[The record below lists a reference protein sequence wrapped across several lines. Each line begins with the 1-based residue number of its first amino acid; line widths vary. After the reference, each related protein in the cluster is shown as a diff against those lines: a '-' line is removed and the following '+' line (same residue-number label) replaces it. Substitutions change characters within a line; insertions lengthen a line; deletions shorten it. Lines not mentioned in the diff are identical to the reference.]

1 MLPPVPAIGTY
12 PRLKA
17 RRFKS
22 FVPLPSVLAGCCAAL
37 AVGVT
42 HAQPL
47 QDYPGTGDAGAQL
60 EEIVVTA
67 RHREE
72 AAERVPIA
80 LSSLTA
86 TELSATRTVNLTDLA
101 PLVPSMQLIQ
111 FNPRNTNLTI
121 RGLGSN
127 VAIANDGLET
137 GVGIYID
144 GVYYARPG
152 EAMFDMFDLERIE
165 VLRGPQGTLFGRNTT
180 AGAVT
185 IYSAAPTFT
194 PQASAEVSVGDYGYY
209 QLRGVVSGPIVD
221 GKLAGRLSVYG
232 TSRDGFVRNV
242 VTGQTL
248 QDYGDDGAR
257 AQLLFNPDD
266 VLTVRVIG
274 DYGYQEENCCI
285 NVPAG
290 VATRLAN
297 GQPFPDGFYSRA
309 SRIGYV
315 PLPIDPKARL
325 TDVDSPIHAKA
336 EQGGISIEADWALDE
351 TVLTGISSY
360 RYWNWYPHNDFDDI
374 GAPILTAADTPSRER
389 QASQEL
395 RFTSPADRTVQYT
408 GGLYYFHEDVQSS
421 PLVQYGADAAGW
433 ILPPGV
439 PLALGNLALDGFAN
453 AGHEAVTT
461 NSYAA
466 YAQATWHIDDRWSLT
481 GGLRYTFDDK
491 SGVFAQQQ
499 QGGVPLSALPPAARG
514 PVSTIRNT
522 LSEPNA
528 YSTGLDQGGVS
539 GTASISYQIDDETL
553 AYASYARGVKSG
565 GLNLAALPPG
575 VSSTLK
581 PESIDDYELGLKT
594 TLLDRRVSLN
604 AALYWAQDSNYQSL
618 YANPALVTSYIANVG
633 EVRSRGV
640 EIDLRASPLEGL
652 SLTLS
657 SAYDDA
663 SYVSYPM
670 GPCPLEQ
677 LNEMV
682 CNLAGRPLPGAPRW
696 ATSLAAEYVR
706 PAGELFAFAVNT
718 YVGGQYSYRSSFFT
732 GVNDSVYARVP
743 GYSLLDLR
751 AGLRADDDVW
761 DLSFWVRN
769 AADTFYYATLGPV
782 ALNSGLIAGTL
793 GAPRTMGGT
802 FKVKF

>member
-1 MLPPVPAIGTY
+1 
-12 PRLKA
+12 
-17 RRFKS
+17 
-22 FVPLPSVLAGCCAAL
+22 VLAAPSARGQL
-37 AVGVT
+37 V
-42 HAQPL
+42 
-47 QDYPGTGDAGAQL
+47 QDYSGTGDAGAQL
-60 EEIVVTA
+60 QEIVVTA

-72 AAERVPIA
+72 AAQRVPIA
-80 LSSLTA
+80 LTSLSA
-86 TELSATRTVNLTDLA
+86 TELSDTRTVNLTDLA
-101 PLVPSMQLIQ
+101 PLVPSLQLIQ

-127 VAIANDGLET
+127 VAIASDGLET
-137 GVGIYID
+137 GVGIYVD

-185 IYSAAPTFT
+185 IYTAAPTFT
-194 PQASAEVSVGDYGYY
+194 PEASAEASVGDYDYY

-221 GKLAGRLSVYG
+221 DKLAGRLSVYG

-242 VTGQTL
+242 RTGQWL
-248 QDYGDDGAR
+248 QDYRDDGAR
-257 AQLLFNPDD
+257 AQLLLKPDD
-266 VLTVRVIG
+266 TLTVRVIG

-290 VATRLAN
+290 VAATLAN
-297 GQPFPDGFYSRA
+297 GQPFPNGFYSRTA
-309 SRIGYV
+309 RIGYT

-325 TDVDSPIHAKA
+325 TDVDSPVHAKA
-336 EQGGISIEADWALDE
+336 EQGGVSLQADWALGE
-351 TVLTGISSY
+351 VVLTGISAY
-360 RYWNWYPHNDFDDI
+360 RYWNWYPQNDFDDI
-374 GAPILTAADTPSRER
+374 GAPILTAADTPSRQR

-395 RFTSPADRTVQYT
+395 RITSPADLTVQYT

-421 PLVQYGADAAGW
+421 PVVQYGAAAAGW
-433 ILPPGV
+433 ILPITV
-439 PLALGNLALDGFAN
+439 PLALGGLALNGFAN
-453 AGHEAVTT
+453 AAHEAATT
-461 NSYAA
+461 DSYAA
-466 YAQATWHIDDRWSLT
+466 YAQATWHIDERISLT

-491 SGVFAQQQ
+491 SGMFVQQQ
-499 QGGVPLSALPPAARG
+499 QGGVPLSALPPVARG
-514 PVSTIRNT
+514 PVTTIRNT
-522 LSEPNA
+522 LSQPDA
-528 YSTGLDQGGVS
+528 YSTGLGQGGIS
-539 GTASISYQIDDETL
+539 GTAIVSYQIDDETL

-565 GLNLAALPPG
+565 GLNLAALPAG
-575 VSSTLK
+575 VSATLE

-594 TLLDRRVSLN
+594 TLLDRRLSLN
-604 AALYWAQDSNYQSL
+604 AALYWAQDWNYQSI

-633 EVRSRGV
+633 KVRSRGV
-640 EIDLRASPLEGL
+640 EIDLRASPLDGL

-657 SAYDDA
+657 GAYDDA
-663 SYVSYPM
+663 VYVSYPM

-677 LNEMV
+677 LNEPV
-682 CNLAGRPLPGAPRW
+682 CDLSGRPLPGAPRW

-706 PAGELFAFAVNT
+706 PAGQLWAYAVSG

-732 GVNDSVYARVP
+732 GVNDSIYARVP

-751 AGLRADDDVW
+751 AGLRADDGSW

-769 AADTFYYATLGPV
+769 VADTFYYVTLGPV

-793 GAPRTMGGT
+793 GAPRTLGGT
-802 FKVKF
+802 FKLKF